1 MTTYGKRTGDDGK
14 STLSS
19 QLKISKSDARFEAIG
34 AIEELS
40 AAICLY
46 RATSDRETADQAN
59 EILSVLDKIVESFS
73 LPQSQRFVLS
83 QSDISLLEKDSLS
96 KIEKTSGY
104 KPINE
109 QSAKINVAAKAARKA
124 ERRLVEANLKFAVC
138 ENAVK
143 YLNRLSDYL
152 AVKAKQA
159 DQKGAA
165 RKEVEKTRY
174 SSGEAKDIDLEK
186 IVAEVVKR
194 ATDTNGLSL
203 EKARELVKKVEEE
216 AARRGMKAV
225 VCVCDA
231 NGAPI
236 TVDVMDGAYLI
247 SFEVALKK
255 AYTAVALKTDTLSL
269 NELTRE
275 GQTFYGL
282 QNLDKIIVIG
292 GGIPLTKNDKIVGGL
307 GVSGGTGEEDHSLC
321 LYGVQAFENV

>member
-46 RATSDRETADQAN
+46 RATSDQKTADQAN
-59 EILSVLDKIVESFS
+59 EILAVLDKIVESFS

-83 QSDISLLEKDSLS
+83 QSDISLLEGDSLS

-138 ENAVK
+138 EDAVK

-152 AVKAKQA
+152 AAKAKQA
-159 DQKGAA
+159 DQKGSAI
-165 RKEVEKTRY
+165 KEDGKSRRLSDAENYTEIER
-174 SSGEAKDIDLEK
+174 

-194 ATDTNGLSL
+194 ATESNGLSL

-216 AARRGMKAV
+216 AERRGMKAV

-231 NGAPI
+231 NGAPV

-269 NELTRE
+269 NALTRE

-292 GGIPLTKNDKIVGGL
+292 GGIPLTKNGKIVGGL